1 MLTSLSQT
9 ISLNT
14 TYKNFSKRDLPQTG
28 IAVFGNIKNTL
39 KKTRNLQSPV
49 PATTQL
55 DPDYT
60 NNTPFASFMK
70 IAAAEFPWTR
80 WPIKLPWPIPNF
92 RSLKQIGMF
101 SNISNI
107 SPTYL
112 TIRFLLSYTFVVA
125 ITFRI
130 PSLFFYPHKR
140 HMLSLQASLL
150 IILTKSTLPQY
161 FHQSL
166 KKYLQCY
173 HYASISIKSFLLS
186 RQTYFQIL
194 GLVSVLMVLYILQN

>member
-9 ISLNT
+9 VSLNT

-60 NNTPFASFMK
+60 NNTSFASFMK

-80 WPIKLPWPIPNF
+80 
-92 RSLKQIGMF
+92 
-101 SNISNI
+101 
-107 SPTYL
+107 
-112 TIRFLLSYTFVVA
+112 
-125 ITFRI
+125 
-130 PSLFFYPHKR
+130 
-140 HMLSLQASLL
+140 
-150 IILTKSTLPQY
+150 
-161 FHQSL
+161 
-166 KKYLQCY
+166 
-173 HYASISIKSFLLS
+173 
-186 RQTYFQIL
+186 
-194 GLVSVLMVLYILQN
+194 

>member
-1 MLTSLSQT
+1 MPTSLSQT
-9 ISLNT
+9 VSLNT
-14 TYKNFSKRDLPQTG
+14 IYKNFSKRDLPQTG

-70 IAAAEFPWTR
+70 IAAAEFPWTQ
-80 WPIKLPWPIPNF
+80 WSIKLPWPIPNF

-107 SPTYL
+107 SLTYL
-112 TIRFLLSYTFVVA
+112 TIRFLLSYKIVVA

-130 PSLFFYPHKR
+130 PSLFFT
-140 HMLSLQASLL
+140 L
-150 IILTKSTLPQY
+150 IKDT
-161 FHQSL
+161 
-166 KKYLQCY
+166 CY
-173 HYASISIKSFLLS
+173 HCKHHSSSS
-186 RQTYFQIL
+186 
-194 GLVSVLMVLYILQN
+194 